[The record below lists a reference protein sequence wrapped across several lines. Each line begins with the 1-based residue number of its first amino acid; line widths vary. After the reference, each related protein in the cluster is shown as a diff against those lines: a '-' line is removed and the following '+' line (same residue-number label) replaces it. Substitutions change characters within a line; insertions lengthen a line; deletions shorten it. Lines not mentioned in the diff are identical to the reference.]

1 MTSITAPRHPARTR
15 PLRHQLLA
23 AALALGAPQ
32 AQAELMDDIEVRREG
47 NNAVVL
53 INMATPVNLQRF
65 TTSRSNDLT
74 QAYYQVRRRELTNL
88 EQLVVQG
95 ERRVVRVDGLPDIT
109 IADEPVRPDLLQ
121 DTNRRLVIRFGK
133 SVKFKVRAG
142 RGERSLEV
150 VLDGLG
156 PMVKSVV
163 LPKAPAQPVQQY
175 VIALLR
181 SPYANL
187 QQETPIPAALQN
199 MQVFTTRR
207 IVNGQQVFEL
217 DLGYFN
223 SLGEAETALNAVR
236 PRFPLS
242 TIVKLGPSPDAPATD
257 ASASP
262 DNATADTSA
271 EGLMQAARQA
281 YEAQRLDEAAEALNK
296 ALDLP
301 ASTLT
306 PEAQALLGQVRMAQG
321 DPTRAALEYE
331 TFLKLYPG
339 HPAAERVQ
347 AELANAR
354 AALLP
359 QGQPE
364 PKKPDGTPTVTGSVS
379 QYYYGGKSTSST
391 QAVRDTDGTLLT
403 PDQISQRST
412 APISGTDQKLLSTN
426 MDTTWRSRNTER
438 DIRMVVRDQFDYNM
452 IDESK
457 LRGRSRYRNRL
468 TAAFFDYQSLTDG
481 YRTRLGRQSAA
492 WGGEGRYDGASGGYA
507 FKTPM
512 KLKLSSAIG
521 MPTDKLAQSKR
532 QFAGVSLDA
541 DAITPN
547 IGASVFAI
555 QRNID
560 GELDRRATGVDLRYF
575 TQNGS
580 LMASSDYDVVFRR
593 MNVASLQGLYINE
606 GNFTVNALVERR
618 SLAQASLGQTL
629 FFQFQDPNNPG
640 NIIPLAQNIGDI
652 KNSGR
657 SLAALRDLVR
667 RNMSYAS
674 HAMTSITAPISQQWQ
689 LGTDLH
695 LNRIGAIAPNEVLP
709 TGLPASGLQRTVG
722 LQAIGSNLFTQR
734 DTHVFSGSVLT
745 SSQFKVRQVAYNNL
759 TALDDAWQ
767 VEPSVRWQK
776 SVSSALP
783 GVTGSVDTT
792 TTAWGPGLKVGF
804 KPRPS
809 VTLESNLN
817 VDFTHTIGINDDKA
831 TRYTYFVGYRYDY

>member
-1 MTSITAPRHPARTR
+1 MQQTAHTPPHLRKFVRK
-15 PLRHQLLA
+15 PLL
-23 AALALGAPQ
+23 ALALAWVTPQ

-53 INMATPVNLQRF
+53 VKMATPVNFQRF

-95 ERRVVRVDGLPDIT
+95 ERRVVDAEGLPRIT

-121 DTNRRLVIRFGK
+121 DTNRRLVIGFSK
-133 SVKFKVRAG
+133 SVKFKVRTG
-142 RGERSLEV
+142 KGDRSIEV

-156 PMVKSVV
+156 PMVKGVL
-163 LPKAPAQPVQQY
+163 LPKAPAQPTQQY

-187 QQETPIPAALQN
+187 QMETPVPAALQN

-207 IVNGQQVFEL
+207 IVNGEQVFEL
-217 DLGYFN
+217 DLGYFT
-223 SLGEAETALNAVR
+223 SLGEAEAALGMVR

-242 TIVKLGPSPDAPATD
+242 TIVKLGTHQEPT
-257 ASASP
+257 
-262 DNATADTSA
+262 ATAAPRPQGAAPQDDSG
-271 EGLMQAARQA
+271 EGLMQTARQA
-281 YEAQRLDEAAEALNK
+281 YETQRYDDAAEALNK
-296 ALDLP
+296 VLDLP
-301 ASTLT
+301 ASPLT
-306 PEAQALLGQVRMAQG
+306 PQAQALLGGVRMAQG

-347 AELANAR
+347 GELAQAR
-354 AALLP
+354 AALQP
-359 QGQPE
+359 QAAAE
-364 PKKPDGTPTVTGSVS
+364 AKKPDGTPTVTGSVS

-412 APISGTDQKLLSTN
+412 APISSTDQKMLSTN

-452 IDESK
+452 IDESR

-492 WGGEGRYDGASGGYA
+492 WGGEGRYDGASGSYA
-507 FKTPM
+507 FKTSS
-512 KLKLSSAIG
+512 KLKLSTALG
-521 MPTDKLAQSKR
+521 MPTDKLAQAKR
-532 QFAGVSLDA
+532 QFAGLSLDA

-547 IGASVFAI
+547 IGASVFAV

-560 GELDRRATGVDLRYF
+560 GEVDRRAAGVDLRYF

-606 GNFTVNALVERR
+606 GNFTLNTLIERR

-640 NIIPLAQNIGDI
+640 NIIPLAQTIGDMERTG
-652 KNSGR
+652 K
-657 SLAALRDLVR
+657 SLSELRELVR

-674 HAMTSITAPISQQWQ
+674 HAMTSITVPLNPQWQ
-689 LGTDLH
+689 IGTDLH

-722 LQAIGSNLFTQR
+722 LQAIGSNLLAQR
-734 DTHVFSGSVLT
+734 DTHVFAGSVLT
-745 SSQFKVRQVAYNNL
+745 SSQFKVRQISYNNL

-776 SVSSALP
+776 SVSAALAS
-783 GVTGSVDTT
+783 VAGSVETT
-792 TTAWGPGLKVGF
+792 TTAWGPGLKLSF
-804 KPRPS
+804 KPRQS

-831 TRYTYFVGYRYDY
+831 TRYTYFLGYRYDY

>member
-1 MTSITAPRHPARTR
+1 MALPRFSST
-15 PLRHQLLA
+15 LLAQA
-23 AALALGAPQ
+23 AALCLAWGATQ
-32 AQAELMDDIEVRREG
+32 AHAELMDDIEVRREG
-47 NNAVVL
+47 GNAVVL
-53 INMATPVNLQRF
+53 INMATPIDLQRF

-74 QAYYQVRRRELTNL
+74 QAYYQLRRRDLTNL
-88 EQLVVQG
+88 DQLIVQG
-95 ERRVVRVDGLPDIT
+95 ERRVVRVDGLPEIT
-109 IADEPVRPDLLQ
+109 IADESVRPDLLR
-121 DTNRRLVIRFGK
+121 DTNRRLVIRFSKG
-133 SVKFKVRAG
+133 VKFKVRTG
-142 RGERSLEV
+142 KGDRSLEI

-156 PMVKSVV
+156 PMVKGVM
-163 LPKAPAQPVQQY
+163 LPKAPVQPVQQY

-181 SPYANL
+181 SPYPNL
-187 QQETPIPAALQN
+187 QQDTPIPAALQN
-199 MQVFTTRR
+199 MQVFTTQRV
-207 IVNGQQVFEL
+207 VNGEQVFEL

-223 SLGEAETALNAVR
+223 SLAEAESALNTVR

-242 TIVKLGPSPDAPATD
+242 TIVKLG
-257 ASASP
+257 ASTEKAAP
-262 DNATADTSA
+262 DNAQAQPDPSKDTSA
-271 EGLMQAARQA
+271 DGLMQAARQA
-281 YEAQRLDEAAEALNK
+281 YEAQRYDEAAEALNK
-296 ALDLP
+296 VLDMP
-301 ASTLT
+301 TSAIT
-306 PEAQALLGQVRMAQG
+306 PSAQALLGGVRMAQG

-331 TFLKLYPG
+331 TFLKLYPSD
-339 HPAAERVQ
+339 PAAERVQ
-347 AELANAR
+347 GELANAR
-354 AALLP
+354 ALLLP

-379 QYYYGGKSTSST
+379 QYYYGGKSTTSS

-403 PDQISQRST
+403 PDQISQRSS

-426 MDTTWRSRNTER
+426 VDTTWRSRNTER
-438 DIRMVVRDQFDYNM
+438 DMRMVVRDQFDYNM

-457 LRGRSRYRNRL
+457 LRGRSRVRNRL
-468 TAAFFDYQSLTDG
+468 TAAYFDYQSLTDG

-492 WGGEGRYDGASGGYA
+492 WGGEGRFDGAAAGYA
-507 FKTPM
+507 FKDKNKM
-512 KLKLSSAIG
+512 KMSMSMG

-547 IGASVFAI
+547 IGASIFAI

-560 GELDRRATGVDLRYF
+560 GEVDRRAAGIDLRYF

-580 LMASSDYDVVFRR
+580 LMASSDYDVIFKR
-593 MNVASLQGLYINE
+593 MNVSSLQGLYISE
-606 GNFTVNALVERR
+606 GSFTVNALIERR

-640 NIIPLAQNIGDI
+640 NTIPMAQTVGDLENTGKSI
-652 KNSGR
+652 SQ
-657 SLAALRDLVR
+657 LRELVR

-674 HAMTSITAPISQQWQ
+674 HAMTAITVPITQQWQ

-709 TGLPASGLQRTVG
+709 TGLPASGLQRTIG

-734 DTHVFSGSVLT
+734 DTHVFSTSFMT
-745 SSQFKVRQVAYNNL
+745 SSQFKVRQLSYNNL

-776 SVSSALP
+776 SVSAALD
-783 GVTGSVDTT
+783 GVAGSVETT
-792 TTAWGPGLKVGF
+792 TTAWGPGLKLSF
-804 KPRPS
+804 KPRQS

-817 VDFTHTIGINDDKA
+817 LDFTHTIGINDDKA
-831 TRYTYFVGYRYDY
+831 TRYTYFLGYRYDY

>member
-1 MTSITAPRHPARTR
+1 MNPMTPSRRHHGIR
-15 PLRHQLLA
+15 PLRTHLLA
-23 AALALGAPQ
+23 AVLALSAAQ
-32 AQAELMDDIEVRREG
+32 AHAELMDDIEVRREG
-47 NNAVVL
+47 NNAVVQ

-65 TTSRSNDLT
+65 TASRSNDLT

-121 DTNRRLVIRFGK
+121 DANRRLVIRFSKG
-133 SVKFKVRAG
+133 VKFKVRTGKGDRA
-142 RGERSLEV
+142 LEI

-156 PMVKSVV
+156 PMVKGVV
-163 LPKAPAQPVQQY
+163 LPKAPAQPAQQY

-187 QQETPIPAALQN
+187 QQDTPIPAALQN

-207 IVNGQQVFEL
+207 VVNGEQVFEL
-217 DLGYFN
+217 DLGYF
-223 SLGEAETALNAVR
+223 STLGEAEAALATVR

-242 TIVKLGPSPDAPATD
+242 TIVKLGPNTAQGEADATQAPGAIT
-257 ASASP
+257 P
-262 DNATADTSA
+262 DTST
-271 EGLMQAARQA
+271 EGLMQTARQA
-281 YEAQRLDEAAEALNK
+281 YEAQRYDEAAEALNK
-296 ALDLP
+296 VLDLP
-301 ASTLT
+301 TSPLT
-306 PEAQALLGQVRMAQG
+306 PDAQALLGSVRMAQG

-331 TFLKLYPG
+331 TFLKLYPS
-339 HPAAERVQ
+339 HPASERVQ
-347 AELANAR
+347 GELASAR

-364 PKKPDGTPTVTGSVS
+364 SKKPDGTPTVTGSVS
-379 QYYYGGKSTSST
+379 QYYYGGKSTTST
-391 QAVRDTDGTLLT
+391 QAVRDTDGTLLS
-403 PDQISQRST
+403 PDQISQRAT

-426 MDTTWRSRNTER
+426 MDTTWRSRNAER

-507 FKTPM
+507 FKTSS
-512 KLKLSSAIG
+512 KLKLSAALG

-593 MNVASLQGLYINE
+593 MNVASLQGLYIDE
-606 GNFTVNALVERR
+606 GNFTVNTLIERR

-640 NIIPLAQNIGDI
+640 NIIPLAQTI
-652 KNSGR
+652 KDMERTGK
-657 SLAALRDLVR
+657 SLAELRELVR

-674 HAMTSITAPISQQWQ
+674 HAMTSITVPLSQKWQ
-689 LGTDLH
+689 IGTDLH

-709 TGLPASGLQRTVG
+709 MGLPASGLQRTVG
-722 LQAIGSNLFTQR
+722 LQAIGSNLLAQR
-734 DTHVFSGSVLT
+734 DTHVFAGSVMT
-745 SSQFKVRQVAYNNL
+745 SSQFKARQVTYNNL

-776 SVSSALP
+776 STSAALAS
-783 GVTGSVDTT
+783 VAGSVETT
-792 TTAWGPGLKVGF
+792 TTAWGPGLKLSF
-804 KPRPS
+804 KPRQS